1 MTHLSAARMNYW
13 ETGGK
18 ASYSPRGGAAAKS
31 E

>member
-1 MTHLSAARMNYW
+1 MNYW

-18 ASYSPRGGAAAKS
+18 ASYSPRGGAAAKR

>member
-1 MTHLSAARMNYW
+1 MNYW